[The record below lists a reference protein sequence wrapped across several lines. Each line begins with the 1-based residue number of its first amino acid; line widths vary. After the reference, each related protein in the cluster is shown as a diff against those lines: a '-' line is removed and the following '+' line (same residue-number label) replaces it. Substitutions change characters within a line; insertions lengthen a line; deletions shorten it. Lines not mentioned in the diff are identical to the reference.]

1 MGQRIMLVDDAQVIR
16 LMLTRI
22 LKDAGYEIAGEAG
35 NGVEAVAKYEEVKPD
50 LVTMDITMPE
60 MSGIDAVKEIIKQDP
75 NAKIIMCSAMGQK
88 SMVLEAIEAGA
99 KNFIIKPFDPE
110 KVVEVVRAVLE
121 G

>member
-35 NGVEAVAKYEEVKPD
+35 NGAEAIVKYEEVKPD

-60 MSGIDAVKEIIKQDP
+60 MSGIDAVKGIIKQDP
-75 NAKIIMCSAMGQK
+75 DAKIIMCSAMGQK

-110 KVVEVVRAVLE
+110 KVIEVVRVVLE

>member
-1 MGQRIMLVDDAQVIR
+1 
-16 LMLTRI
+16 
-22 LKDAGYEIAGEAG
+22 
-35 NGVEAVAKYEEVKPD
+35 
-50 LVTMDITMPE
+50 MDITMPE